1 MEPSLFTYIWRHSK
15 ADQIWTLIV
24 VLVAMP
30 LVFYAYELPKKI
42 VNGPIAGGEGLDL
55 PGAQKD
61 FLKFEFSV
69 PEWISETGTFTLYG
83 GIPLDRFSYLYALC
97 AAFLLLVCINGLFKY
112 YINTYKGRV
121 GERMLRRLR
130 YSLLDRILRFPQS
143 QFRRIQASQMATMI
157 KDEVEPLGA
166 FIGDAF
172 VTPVFQGGLALVAM
186 AFILAQNVILG
197 CVALGVV
204 LAQAVIIPRLR
215 RRLLDLSRRRQLESR
230 ALAGRVGELVD
241 GIQEIHVNDAS
252 NYERA
257 EMASRLSRIF
267 FIRYELFQRKFFIKF
282 LNNFLAQFTPFLF
295 YLVGGLAVIQGEMD
309 LGSLVAVIAAYKD
322 LPSPIRELINWDQSR
337 LDVQIKY
344 SQVIEQFESD
354 NMIPPEMQE
363 PVTETVPPL
372 AGNVSASNL
381 GVTDDTGATLL
392 QRTTFNVPIEGQT
405 AVVGLVNSGAES
417 TSEVLAKLLLPT
429 NGGIEI
435 GGKDVKDMSESTLGR
450 RLGYVGPDPYLTLAS
465 IRDNLLYGLR
475 HVPLRD
481 PEGET
486 RTALELSESKR
497 SANTLLDIDAEWVD
511 YEAAGVSGRE
521 ELDERIVEVLKTVDL
536 AEDIFELGLR
546 GSIDPASDPELAEQ
560 VLTARRE
567 LRGRLETLP
576 LSELVEP
583 FDPTKYNHHAT
594 LAENLLFGTAVGDEF
609 APEILASNAYFL
621 EVLHATGLDKELF
634 EMGREIART
643 VIELFSGLPE
653 DHPFFEQLSFMD
665 AEEMPEYE
673 AVIART
679 AGLDVEKM
687 KADDLTMLLKLP
699 FAYIE
704 PRHRLGL
711 MTDDLEAR
719 LLEARTKFSA
729 DLPEDLADAIEFY
742 EPEVY
747 NAASSLQDNVLLGR
761 VAYGIADAHSQV
773 HAAIQAVL
781 SELKLR
787 DAVFEVGLN
796 FSVGSGGKRL
806 TSLQRQKLSLA
817 RALLKRPDLLIVN
830 RAFASLNA
838 NNQDQMVARVLE
850 AVKPADGKGGSGMF
864 WVLQNPSSATHF
876 DYALVFEDGTV
887 AEKGK
892 PNELN
897 KSGSKLAEMI
907 EQS

>member
-1 MEPSLFTYIWRHSK
+1 MEPSLFKYIWRHSK
-15 ADQIWTLIV
+15 ADQIWSLII
-24 VLVAMP
+24 VLAAMP
-30 LVFYAYELPKKI
+30 LVFYAYELPKLI
-42 VNGPIAGGEGLDL
+42 VNGPIAGGEGFDL
-55 PGAQKD
+55 PGAEKS
-61 FLKFEFSV
+61 FLKLEFGF
-69 PEWISETGTFTLYG
+69 PEWISEGGTLTLFG

-97 AAFLLLVCINGLFKY
+97 TAFLVLVCVNGLFKY

-172 VTPVFQGGLALVAM
+172 VTPFFQGGLAIVAM
-186 AFILAQNVILG
+186 AFILAQNFILG
-197 CVALGVV
+197 GVALGVV
-204 LAQAVIIPRLR
+204 LSQAIIIPKLR

-230 ALAGRVGELVD
+230 ALAGRVGEIVD

-257 EMASRLSRIF
+257 EMTSRLSRIF

-295 YLVGGLAVIQGEMD
+295 YLVGGLAVIRGEMD

-322 LPSPIRELINWDQSR
+322 LPSPIREVINWDQQR

-363 PVTETVPPL
+363 PVAETVPPL
-372 AGNVSASNL
+372 AGKISASNL

-392 QRTTFNVPIEGQT
+392 QRTTFSVPIEGQT
-405 AVVGLVNSGAES
+405 AVVGLINSGAES

-429 NGGIEI
+429 HGSIEI
-435 GGKDVKDMSESTLGR
+435 GGNDVKDMSESILGR

-481 PEGET
+481 PDGET
-486 RTALELSESKR
+486 RTALELSESRR
-497 SANTLLDIDAEWVD
+497 SANTIMDIDADWVD
-511 YEAAGVSGRE
+511 YEAAGVPGRE

-546 GSIDPASDPELAEQ
+546 GNIDPASDPELAEQ
-560 VLTARRE
+560 VLAARRE
-567 LRGRLETLP
+567 LRERLETPP

-594 LAENLLFGTAVGDEF
+594 LAENLLFGTAVGEEF
-609 APEILASNAYFL
+609 APENLASNAYFL
-621 EVLHATGLDKELF
+621 KVLHATGLDKELF

-679 AGLDVEKM
+679 AGLEVEKM

-729 DLPEDLADAIEFY
+729 DLPEDLAGAIEFY

-850 AVKPADGKGGSGMF
+850 AVKPSDGRRGSGIF

-876 DYALVFEDGTV
+876 DYAVVFEDGTV

-897 KSGSKLAEMI
+897 KPGSKLAEMI